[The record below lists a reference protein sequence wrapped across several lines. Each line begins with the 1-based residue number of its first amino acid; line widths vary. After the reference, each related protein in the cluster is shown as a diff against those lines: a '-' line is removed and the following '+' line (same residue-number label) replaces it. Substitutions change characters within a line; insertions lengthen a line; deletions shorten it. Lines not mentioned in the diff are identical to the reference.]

1 MTQQRMQVNLISNV
15 DGLPADDSTTSR
27 DVLVDICC
35 FMRTGPHIAP
45 FTTYSPK
52 VLGNAGV
59 MAVVSG
65 QGSGKPEQTVWDSNN
80 DLGTCSA
87 AYQEEG

>member
-1 MTQQRMQVNLISNV
+1 MIQQRMQVTLISNV
-15 DGLPADDSTTSR
+15 DGFPADDSTTSR

-35 FMRTGPHIAP
+35 LIRAGPHIAP

-59 MAVVSG
+59 MTVVSG
-65 QGSGKPEQTVWDSNN
+65 QGDG
-80 DLGTCSA
+80 
-87 AYQEEG
+87 